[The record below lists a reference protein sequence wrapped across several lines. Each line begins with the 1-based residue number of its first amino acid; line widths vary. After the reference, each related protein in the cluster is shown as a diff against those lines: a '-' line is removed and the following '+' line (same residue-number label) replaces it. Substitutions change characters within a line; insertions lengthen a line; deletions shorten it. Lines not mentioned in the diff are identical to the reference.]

1 MMPRYLWL
9 RIAVVVAVVVGSVIL
24 MAPRDWRGQARR
36 PINLGLDL
44 QGGIH
49 LVLGVDLDR
58 GIENVLDR
66 MAGDLRAALQKKG
79 IGAQVTRQGRTG
91 LTVQLASSQAFQG
104 AQGVLASFVE
114 FDTRSQDPA
123 AGRIELALKERVITE
138 RRNSFVD
145 QALKVIRNRVDQF
158 GVAEP
163 TIQKQ
168 GENRILVQLPGVQD
182 PARAKALIGKTAV
195 LEFKLVD
202 DQADAGRAVREGPP
216 PGDELL

>member
-1 MMPRYLWL
+1 
-9 RIAVVVAVVVGSVIL
+9 
-24 MAPRDWRGQARR
+24 
-36 PINLGLDL
+36 DL

-49 LVLGVDLDR
+49 LVLGVDLDK
-58 GIENVLDR
+58 GIDNVLDR
-66 MAGDLRAALQKKG
+66 MAGDLRAGLQKRG
-79 IGAQVTRQGRTG
+79 INAQITRQPGQPN
-91 LTVQLASSQAFQG
+91 LVVQLSSPQAFPQ
-104 AQGVLASFVE
+104 AQQALAGFGQ
-114 FDTRSQDPA
+114 FDTRSQDA
-123 AGRIELALKERVITE
+123 ATGRIELRLKDKVIDE

-145 QALKVIRNRVDQF
+145 QGLKVIRNRVDQF

-202 DQADAGRAVREGPP
+202 DQVTDVARAVQEGPP
-216 PGDELL
+216 PGDEILYGRRVDRTTKAETRVPYVVKKEVLLTGDVISDA